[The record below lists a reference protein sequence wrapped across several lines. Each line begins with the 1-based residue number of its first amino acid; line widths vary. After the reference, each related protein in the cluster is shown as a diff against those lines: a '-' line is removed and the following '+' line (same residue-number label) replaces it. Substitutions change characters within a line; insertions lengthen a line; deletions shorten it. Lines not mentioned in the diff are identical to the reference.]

1 MNPLVSVVIPVYNAE
16 KTIESTLDSVTNQ
29 IYKNLEVLVV
39 DDGST
44 DASAEIIKNYIQK
57 HKDYPIFYYHQENKG
72 VSAAR
77 NLGMK
82 NAKGEFIA
90 LLDSD
95 DEWDK
100 EKIFLQMKTIQSNP
114 QIDLLSTNRNGE
126 HFDSWFGKPFSRLV
140 KISLKL
146 HLVKNFLLTP
156 TVLFKKEV
164 LEKSG
169 YFDENMRHC
178 EDMDF
183 FLRVAATSECY
194 LLNESLTTTGG
205 GKPTFGYSGLSGNI
219 VEMEKGELRNI
230 RSVYRK
236 KQINFF
242 EYLFFTSYSLL
253 KFLRRALMTFL
264 RNLKRQKKEA

>member
-29 IYKNLEVLVV
+29 IYKNLEVLVI

-44 DASAEIIKNYIQK
+44 DSSADIIKAYIQN
-57 HKDYPIFYYHQENKG
+57 HKDCAIFYLHQENKG

-100 EKIFLQMKTIQSNP
+100 EKIFLQMKTMQSNP

-126 HFDSWFGKPFSRLV
+126 HFDSWFGKPFSRMV
-140 KISLKL
+140 KIPLKL
-146 HLVKNFLLTP
+146 HLIKNFLLTP

-164 LEKSG
+164 LEKVG

-183 FLRVAATSECY
+183 FLRVAASSECY
-194 LLNESLTTTGG
+194 LLNQSLMTTGG
-205 GKPTFGYSGLSGNI
+205 GKPTFGHSGLSGNI